1 MQKND
6 SSCTVLQSTWLCC
19 CCLSPRRVSRGGASW
34 GQGPAGALKG
44 QVQPSAKWTACFR
57 HSPLHQLFVTAWGKC
72 IEDDFIEITFWTEDK
87 YSGLT
92 LQISQFVC
100 VMQLWM
106 GIWAGNCLT
115 LLETLEWQLTVF
127 SVYNFGH
134 LSSYSHV
141 RAETDVFKVFLLPG
155 IWPLSVKMTSRV
167 AKREKREAI
176 KTVAP
181 DLV

>member
-1 MQKND
+1 MQRTD
-6 SSCTVLQSTWLCC
+6 FADQS
-19 CCLSPRRVSRGGASW
+19 
-34 GQGPAGALKG
+34 
-44 QVQPSAKWTACFR
+44 
-57 HSPLHQLFVTAWGKC
+57 
-72 IEDDFIEITFWTEDK
+72 
-87 YSGLT
+87 
-92 LQISQFVC
+92 VC
-100 VMQLWM
+100 VCDAALN
-106 GIWAGNCLT
+106 GNVSWKLSYT
-115 LLETLEWQLTVF
+115 VLETLEWQLTVF